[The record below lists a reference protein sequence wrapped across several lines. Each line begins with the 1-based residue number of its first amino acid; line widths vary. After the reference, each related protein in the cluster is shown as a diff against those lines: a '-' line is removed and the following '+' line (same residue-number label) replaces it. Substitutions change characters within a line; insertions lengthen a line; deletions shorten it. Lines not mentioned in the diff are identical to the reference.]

1 MNKILLILVGL
12 ILVSTAFAMPYA
24 VLGNINVPDAYILP
38 NKMVEFSLVNY
49 FIGDGTIRGVTDSV
63 SNSFK
68 NPDNYDP
75 AFAVSYGFMD
85 RAELGLVI
93 SKHKIY
99 YGNLKIKILSESEKI
114 PQISFGF
121 ENLGSKVENFD
132 TSYPTKNYDVTDPR
146 DYIKNSPYFVISKS
160 ALLLTGI
167 PQLKNVES
175 TVHFGIGTRRF
186 KGTRKIVKNFSG
198 MFGGIDFKPSRNV
211 SFNLEF
217 DSQNLNLGGN
227 LYYKN
232 FTFRGCIYR
241 LEDFLKKKDDL
252 NHGEKYALSIK
263 YTLDTFSD
271 IKASQKEG
279 VGTTTVPPVQ
289 RKIVKTLPQ
298 TQAPQQNY
306 ETNPLLEELKQI
318 RERRKQAEKELE
330 AIRKLLQE

>member
-1 MNKILLILVGL
+1 MNKILLILIGVL
-12 ILVSTAFAMPYA
+12 IASTALAIPYA

-49 FIGDGTIRGVTDSV
+49 FVGDGTLRGVSDSLA
-63 SNSFK
+63 S
-68 NPDNYDP
+68 PDSYDP
-75 AFAVSYGFMD
+75 AFAISYGFKD
-85 RAELGLVI
+85 RAELGFVL

-114 PQISFGF
+114 PQISFG
-121 ENLGSKVENFD
+121 VENIGSIVDNFE
-132 TSYPTKNYDVTDPR
+132 TPYPTKEYEFTDPR

-241 LEDFLKKKDDL
+241 LEDFLKKKDDP

-271 IKASQKEG
+271 IKASQREG
-279 VGTTTVPPVQ
+279 VGTVTVPPVQ

-298 TQAPQQNY
+298 TQTQQQTY
-306 ETNPLLEELKQI
+306 ETNPLLEELRQI

-330 AIRKLLQE
+330 EIRKLLQE